1 MIEGYERWRLAMKTF
16 GNAFKKNWHFM
27 LAGGI
32 FAFEAVI
39 LLLLR
44 EKIYVGICD
53 NLDLFI
59 TQLKM
64 LRDNGAFFAH
74 DQALPVLGRIDRDYF
89 PSEFSLYNMLYLVL
103 PDIYAYIAGYLL
115 KLVIAFFSSLLLAKH
130 VLRES
135 YGKYEK
141 IVVLVA
147 VAFALLPVYPMYAI
161 CFSSMPL
168 VLYLLIRIY
177 QKPKWQLF
185 LAVFLY
191 PFLSYFTFFGAF
203 ILGYLLIAIVIL
215 WIRDRKPS
223 LSLAGALFCLMA
235 GYVCFEYRL
244 FGIMLMSDEETIR
257 STMAVASYG
266 AGGLWNCFL
275 DVFLHGFS
283 HAKSVH
289 TYFVLPVCALY
300 FIWNTIQYLTGRKK
314 GKICADVFYVAI
326 AFIVFNCA
334 VYALYFW
341 EPLRNLVETVLPP
354 LKGFQYGRTIF
365 FNPFAWYFA
374 FFIVIKRLADK
385 AYKRGVF
392 KGIPYLLCLVSILVV
407 GGTQCEY
414 SDFYNTCYCNLYKL
428 VKHTDVNQLNY
439 GEFYGGALIAEIK
452 DDIGYTPDKGA
463 CAYGFHPAML
473 SYNGIT
479 TIDGYCGYYSQNY
492 KEQFRAAI
500 APVLDANQNWQ
511 AYYDDWGCRAY
522 LFPASGENLYDFG
535 ANAAAVPQDILI
547 DEPALRQ
554 LGCDYIFSR
563 VEITNADEMQM
574 HLINRY
580 QDDEMPYSV
589 YLYELEGTTQPDM

>member
-1 MIEGYERWRLAMKTF
+1 M
-16 GNAFKKNWHFM
+16 NAFKRNWHFI

-32 FAFEAVI
+32 FACEAAI
-39 LLLLR
+39 LLLLQ
-44 EKIYVGICD
+44 KNIYVGICD

-64 LRDNGAFFAH
+64 LRDNGAFFSH
-74 DQALPVLGRIDRDYF
+74 NQVLPVLGSIGRDYF
-89 PSEFSLYNMLYLVL
+89 PSEFSLYNILYLIL

-115 KLVIAFFSSLLLAKH
+115 KLVTAFFSSLLLAKH
-130 VLRES
+130 VLREK
-135 YGKYEK
+135 YREYEK

-147 VAFALLPVYPMYAI
+147 AAFALLPVYPMYAI

-168 VLYLLIRIY
+168 ILYLLIRIY
-177 QKPKWQLF
+177 QKPEWQLF
-185 LAVFLY
+185 LMVFLY
-191 PFLSYFTFFGAF
+191 PILSYFTFFGAF
-203 ILGYLLIAIVIL
+203 ILGYLLIGIVVL
-215 WIRDRKPS
+215 WIRDKKPS
-223 LSLAGALFCLMA
+223 LPLAGALCVLMA

-257 STMAVASYG
+257 STMVVASYG
-266 AGGLWNCFL
+266 AADLWKCFL
-275 DVFLHGFS
+275 DVFLNGFS

-289 TYFVLPVCALY
+289 TYFVLPVCMLY
-300 FIWNTIQYLTGRKK
+300 FIWNNIQYLTGRKK
-314 GKICADVFYVAI
+314 GKIYADVFNITMV
-326 AFIVFNCA
+326 FIIFNCV

-341 EPLRNLVETVLPP
+341 EPLRNMVETVLPP

-365 FNPFAWYFA
+365 FNTFAWYIA
-374 FFIVIKRLADK
+374 FFLVIKELYDK
-385 AYKRGVF
+385 KSAVF
-392 KGIPYLLCLVSILVV
+392 YAVSHAACIVAILIV

-428 VKHTDVNQLNY
+428 VRHTDVNQLSY
-439 GEFYGGALIAEIK
+439 DEFYGGTLIAAIK
-452 DDIGYTPDKGA
+452 ADIGYTPDKGA

-500 APVLDANQNWQ
+500 APALAENLNWQ

-522 LFPASGENLYDFG
+522 LFSASGENLYDFG

-574 HLINRY
+574 NLINIY

-589 YLYELEGTTQPDM
+589 YLYGLE

>member
-1 MIEGYERWRLAMKTF
+1 
-16 GNAFKKNWHFM
+16 
-27 LAGGI
+27 
-32 FAFEAVI
+32 
-39 LLLLR
+39 
-44 EKIYVGICD
+44 
-53 NLDLFI
+53 
-59 TQLKM
+59 
-64 LRDNGAFFAH
+64 
-74 DQALPVLGRIDRDYF
+74 
-89 PSEFSLYNMLYLVL
+89 
-103 PDIYAYIAGYLL
+103 
-115 KLVIAFFSSLLLAKH
+115 VIAFFSSLLLARH
-130 VLRES
+130 VLREF

-168 VLYLLIRIY
+168 ILYLLIRIY
-177 QKPKWQLF
+177 EKPEWQLF
-185 LAVFLY
+185 LMVFLY

-215 WIRDRKPS
+215 WIKDRKPS
-223 LSLAGALFCLMA
+223 FSLAGALLCLMA

-244 FGIMLMSDEETIR
+244 FGIMLLSDEETIR
-257 STMAVASYG
+257 STMVVASYG
-266 AGGLWNCFL
+266 AADLWKCFL

-289 TYFVLPVCALY
+289 TYFVLPVCGLY
-300 FIWNTIQYLTGRKK
+300 FIWNTVQYLTGRKT
-314 GKICADVFYVAI
+314 GKFYADAFFVTI

-341 EPLRNLVETVLPP
+341 EPLRSLVETVLPP

-365 FNPFAWYFA
+365 FNTFAWYLA
-374 FFIVIKRLADK
+374 FFLVIKELYDK
-385 AYKRGVF
+385 KHMLSPVLSCAA
-392 KGIPYLLCLVSILVV
+392 GIVAILVV

-428 VKHTDVNQLNY
+428 LKHTDVNQLSY
-439 GEFYGGALIAEIK
+439 GEFYGGSLIEEIK
-452 DDIGYTPDKGA
+452 ADIGYTPDKGA

-479 TIDGYCGYYSQNY
+479 TIDGYCGYYSQDY

-500 APVLDANQNWQ
+500 APALDENKSWQ

-563 VEITNADEMQM
+563 VEITNADAMQL
-574 HLINRY
+574 HLVNRY
-580 QDDEMPYSV
+580 ADDEMPYSV
-589 YLYELEGTTQPDM
+589 YLYELLYTGGRKG